1 MNQLRNFPTRYCDQL
16 PPTGEKWLAEMPK
29 ALAVVETGGIALLFG
44 KRGTGKTRMARE
56 IAATAALAARADGP
70 LYKTAMELFID
81 LKASYAKESKITER
95 EVMAEMKGASLL
107 VIDELQ
113 ERGESDFENQKLT
126 HIVDA
131 RYAMEMP
138 TILIANYTREE
149 FAASVS
155 PSILDRIRENGIGVF
170 FDWPSYRTR
179 PDCHTKREPIKKG
192 GIWK

>member
-1 MNQLRNFPTRYCDQL
+1 MT
-16 PPTGEKWLAEMPK
+16 K
-29 ALAVVETGGIALLFG
+29 AQSVVESGGIALFFG
-44 KRGTGKTRMARE
+44 KRGTGKTRMGRE
-56 IAATAALAARADGP
+56 IARNATLPPRAEPP

-81 LKASYAKESKITER
+81 LKASYAQKSTITEK
-95 EVMAEMKGASLL
+95 EVMDAAKDCALL

-131 RYAMEMP
+131 RYSRELP

-155 PSILDRIRENGIGVF
+155 PSILDRIRENGVGVF
-170 FDWPSYRTR
+170 FDWPSFRNL
-179 PDCHTKREPIKKG
+179 PECHTKRETAKIG

>member
-1 MNQLRNFPTRYCDQL
+1 M
-16 PPTGEKWLAEMPK
+16 
-29 ALAVVETGGIALLFG
+29 V
-44 KRGTGKTRMARE
+44 
-56 IAATAALAARADGP
+56 AAKDSA
-70 LYKTAMELFID
+70 
-81 LKASYAKESKITER
+81 
-95 EVMAEMKGASLL
+95 LL

-113 ERGESDFENQKLT
+113 ERGESDFENHKQT

-131 RYAMEMP
+131 RYSRELP

-170 FDWPSYRTR
+170 FDWPSFRTL
-179 PDCHTKREPIKKG
+179 PDCHVKREAPKSG